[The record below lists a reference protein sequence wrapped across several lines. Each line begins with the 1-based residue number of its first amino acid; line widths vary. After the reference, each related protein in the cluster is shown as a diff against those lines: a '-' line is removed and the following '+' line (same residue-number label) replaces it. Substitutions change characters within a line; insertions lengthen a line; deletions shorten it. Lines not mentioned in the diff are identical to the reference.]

1 MTTEEE
7 RIKDFE
13 YYLRH
18 FKVKKL
24 DAFFVKAE
32 QSECH
37 SNLRKDDFEIYFRQK
52 CYQEKLAS
60 HINSFKSIIK
70 FLPLKSGIEIWKNSK
85 IYLHKTFKKFFDD
98 SSKRVKKIYKEE
110 KMKCENSDLKIF
122 KDYFKSKYKFH
133 YNLKDKFAE
142 QIMGNENK
150 QRYFQTYN
158 YDIFYPP
165 LIITMNTEIRINLKD
180 LCEYFNINYD
190 VTIDKGRAFSYS
202 IDIFFPNYFASQSS
216 NFTYNS
222 YELTLNEMFSSVLP
236 VDKTDQDEILLDT
249 KATDVMRNKY
259 NPALGFV
266 VNNLEEGGKFFE
278 NLKYRKFNSCVYI
291 KPARWI
297 KYLCIHPK
305 VDNRSIQMKKT
316 LDNLG
321 HVDSLLKF
329 ELELIEIVDMNTLNR
344 LIDDYTQTIKSRV
357 RNTIRIVATSKEEKL
372 YSGLREMVR
381 NIVNSQNTEGS
392 NTNNNQSNMNSGN
405 NMLNLNPLS
414 PTTIINDE
422 YAEKVDGD
430 LLKYYLTL
438 RFLKL
443 RDYKFYILNL
453 LNYFRYVQKKFA
465 IDLYKIENKNW
476 KKSEDYLHLT
486 EHLSGTL
493 NTGILFPQNAHN
505 SEQDIYE
512 TCNQANENLKKL
524 ISQLPLSEYT
534 KTNPVIPS
542 LEHFT
547 ECKKEF
553 NEFTRVLLDE
563 IDETVEYSDKLI
575 RIKDNKGNYIIYEA
589 TLSDMKQLEE
599 DLSKL
604 GTHFITRREELVVN
618 TDQVPNPFVDRSQ
631 VILDLFTSE
640 YDYLYSK
647 FEYVSEMITI
657 YENTLDIYTQKSLI
671 QVITDIIGNRP
682 IIDLNYH
689 YFTSSYLM
697 ESETLSKKAALVH
710 SLIDY
715 QKKVEIN
722 ENKALHD
729 YLEKFYWMLGEAAL
743 DLIKHVRLEKS
754 DIELIKKYIQEKKI
768 EEKIH
773 RETKSSNQDTREQLT
788 TNINF
793 NPEKFSDLENLISL
807 FEYFSN
813 SRQYEDNLINIENH
827 NSSEDENN
835 SEKKQTINKNK
846 NFNQK
851 NVILDSLPESSR
863 RNSVSYPSETDENQG
878 SSPKRT
884 SRDLMGSLSGI
895 HDKFNKNGPTN
906 KENDTNKNLQ
916 KITILLNFMRKVF
929 TKAMTGSMDDF
940 LDNTTEYLL
949 KNENL
954 GALDNIQDILNTT
967 IDRNT
972 YMGRKGYSSV
982 ASRSHSISNMSID
995 LMNYKVRSLL
1005 NIPNPFQEGSYL
1017 KYIEKNPQVIGSLY
1031 KDLNFI
1037 KFEEGYSHKFEP
1049 ESSSNFPHEIE
1060 FFESLS
1066 ALIPLI
1072 DLIEKTYEDL
1082 HTQFDSKDMVALN
1095 GLNICYI
1102 DNLMENWQTF
1112 KDDISGKRINSDYE
1126 GIYFLQN
1133 SILDEPQGLLYI
1145 IKSLTASLSDNISRV
1160 PKQILVKLPYL
1171 IASRIEV
1178 GNLKSNFPDSY
1189 KDLDEKNQNLE
1200 NMALQDLCGAL
1211 MKTLF
1216 SDLKSDWIKFK
1227 EDFSEISLYCNLFEM
1242 YRTKGVIIKLI
1253 NDSVQLKSIYESQ
1266 KEFILNRH
1274 EEVYMFRE
1282 SLLNPIYKDDF
1293 VEYLRFKN
1301 NNSSVP
1307 KYIISEFDSTMQN
1320 CINFKD
1326 IIQCQINILDNGLI
1340 ELKTFAQ
1347 YEYMDYLL
1355 LNTAVQQNANMFFE
1369 PMKYMQEIDLLENYQ
1384 VLTFNSILDPGP
1396 ILSSAESINISL
1408 YECRNKVKNYL
1419 SRVSKE
1425 FFYSI
1430 LDKKN
1435 KNRNNILTRYNTF
1448 IDNHIK
1454 YSSKP
1459 QFIQSILLRQF
1470 RMLVVNAYTKD
1481 IMLETFLDLIKL
1493 QSCKAVKNLKNLIKM
1508 IPKEFLSGVFEVNNT
1523 TFIES
1528 LNKNLINSM
1537 FINKN
1542 FMYYYDRTKPW
1553 TNFYIPSDLEILR
1566 LESQTD
1572 VDVVFHYSQY
1582 NPFSFCEDVND
1593 PKFFSQ
1599 IKTDYFK
1606 SPNYCTKLENFRNK
1620 FFEEAHNYQSNALL
1634 LLQMTTFFINL
1645 INLKFLEIG
1654 MAQKP
1659 SDILDLLTC
1668 NDWGLDFWGDK
1679 QKTNFI
1685 YSNESDFNDK
1695 KLPLNIV
1702 ENIVYNETN
1711 YLALRKDFDKF
1722 KSDLLTVISDL
1733 KGYLL
1738 IEEPE
1743 RNSRIY
1749 MQTYTKC
1756 QIIFWL
1762 DLLYRIRESCIKSND
1777 LDSSRFITNIISRF
1791 KNFDYFRNNQCEFPC
1806 HISHRSIEALNKLN
1820 YNLEKVDVRL
1830 NFLNH
1835 FNITNNTNPL
1845 HGVNF
1850 LNSDKTKDIYINN
1863 SSKSVFHSRS
1873 QSLNENSM
1881 INETKN
1887 HKDYNPNIFRSA
1899 DNEYSNGSSNSY
1911 LINIPE
1917 FINFNYNI
1925 KNNLSSP
1932 FSLYNSIKYDFMLIS
1947 EGKIGEMRN
1956 LSFKISN
1963 NTEKYMIY
1971 LEQSRHN
1978 VDLIN
1983 LYSKKIEFLQIF
1995 QKLSEFKYKFMIL
2008 VENNLNFIPSYKSSY
2023 EKLDNLVWKHYRHL
2037 INENFEDLDAF
2048 SKLPVLPSSKRNS
2061 YLQKNTLKGNQSN
2074 RVNEETQ
2081 ESNHTPKR
2089 YEKSSSLIFMKLMQ
2103 NEEDQEIYNQ
2113 LFDKKNQ
2120 NQNKLENTQ
2129 LIETFFKQTDKIF
2142 YVYSTELNVHYLKKG
2157 IESFRKENKAMLE
2170 LFVQARN
2177 DLDINKFK
2185 NKFSSN
2191 LIKELDETHIININK
2206 KFSFFE
2212 SFINTIQNVSEEV
2225 ETHGQSHAVLISK
2238 TELENAVKTLI
2249 KDFIIYD
2256 TNLNKSL
2263 HYANSS
2269 EKFGFYFTIKKLEI
2283 FSSILKGKLNDYDDN
2298 IDKISNAKLA
2308 LSGNKLVYEM
2318 DNLYRQLKVL
2328 KDNIKV
2334 MEQYIKVYFDEK
2346 FQAMISS
2353 HFMEVG
2359 QIGAKFKDFKQEVVS
2374 STVQQITE
2382 EYNLCLEE
2390 LKKKLSALTTQVN
2403 LIKEIQKPQENIANI
2418 NLPSGGRGHSSIFIS
2433 NNHEFNNILDDEE
2446 REFYDHFYRE
2456 MVIEQNFNKEVNKER
2471 KKVDSLNDDI
2481 SRLHAFYRMK
2491 LNLQKNNYEKELH
2504 ELKQNLSSN
2513 KDLWDKLG
2521 IAERNEKIL
2530 KEELSKT
2537 QKSLA
2542 SSEEFTKKLQAQ
2554 IRKLHDKNVNLEK
2567 QLSSISAQ
2575 NILNNAS
2582 KSDYKAMELYN
2593 ETKQTYVYNMKNN
2606 VNLLASIE
2614 KVKNNYKGDPD
2625 IKIVLENLE
2634 LLHTKY
2640 SQEVENKRSYIN
2652 TLNSIK
2658 KDIQKMKDTENKK
2671 FEELNLVIENLIK
2684 ENKRYK
2690 YELEKMRNN
2699 LIYNTS
2705 NPLPNQNNNESM
2717 NTRNTGSNS
2726 INTSPKITSRTLIN
2740 FDKYKE
2746 QTIDS
2751 GSQKIRSVGKSII
2764 FGNGPGNPSKGNNK

>member
-32 QSECH
+32 QAECH
-37 SNLRKDDFEIYFRQK
+37 SNLRKDDFEIYFREK
-52 CYQEKLAS
+52 CYQDKLTS
-60 HINSFKSIIK
+60 HINCFKSVIK
-70 FLPLKSGIEIWKNSK
+70 FLPLKSGLEIWKNSK
-85 IYLHKTFKKFFDD
+85 IYLHRTFKKIFED
-98 SSKRVKKIYKEE
+98 SSKRLKKIYKEE

-142 QIMGNENK
+142 QIMGTENK
-150 QRYFQTYN
+150 QRFYQTYN
-158 YDIFYPP
+158 YDVFYPP
-165 LIITMNTEIRINLKD
+165 LIITMNSEIRMNLRD
-180 LCEYFNINYD
+180 LCEYFNIKYD
-190 VTIDKGRAFSYS
+190 VSIDKGRAFSYS
-202 IDIFFPNYFASQSS
+202 IDLFFPNYFASQSN

-222 YELTLNEMFSSVLP
+222 YELTLNEMFSSELI
-236 VDKTDQDEILLDT
+236 TDQSEEDKILLDT
-249 KATDVMRNKY
+249 KATEVMRNKY
-259 NPALGFV
+259 NPTIGFV

-278 NLKYRKFNSCVYI
+278 NLKIKKLNSCVYV
-291 KPARWI
+291 KPARWV

-305 VDNRSIQMKKT
+305 VDNRYIQMKKT
-316 LDNLG
+316 IENLG

-329 ELELIEIVDMNTLNR
+329 ELELIEIVDINTLTR
-344 LIDDYTQTIKSRV
+344 LIDDYTQNIKSRV
-357 RNTIRIVATSKEEKL
+357 RNTIRIVSTTKEEKL
-372 YSGLREMVR
+372 YSGLRELVK
-381 NIVNSQNTEGS
+381 NIVNSQSMDGS
-392 NTNNNQSNMNSGN
+392 NNEELNINSGN
-405 NMLNLNPLS
+405 NMMNVNPLS
-414 PTTIINDE
+414 PTAIVNDE

-453 LNYFRYVQKKFA
+453 LNYFRFVQKKFA

-476 KKSEDYLHLT
+476 KKSEDYMHLT
-486 EHLSGTL
+486 EHLSGTI
-493 NTGILFPQNAHN
+493 NTGILFTQNAQN
-505 SEQDIYE
+505 SEKE
-512 TCNQANENLKKL
+512 NFESFTQANENLKKL

-547 ECKKEF
+547 ECKKEY

-575 RIKDNKGNYIIYEA
+575 RIKDNKGNYILYEA

-599 DLSKL
+599 DLAKL
-604 GTHFITRREELVVN
+604 GTYFITRREELVAN
-618 TDQVPNPFVDRSQ
+618 TDKVPNPFVDRSQ

-647 FEYVSEMITI
+647 FEYVSELMSI
-657 YENTLDIYTQKSLI
+657 YENTTDIYIQKSLM
-671 QVITDIIGNRP
+671 QVITDMIGNRP

-689 YFTSSYLM
+689 YFTSSYLV
-697 ESETLSKKAALVH
+697 ESEALSKKAALIH

-715 QKKVEIN
+715 QKKVELS

-754 DIELIKKYIQEKKI
+754 DIELIKKYIHEKKT
-768 EEKIH
+768 EEKIN
-773 RETKSSNQDTREQLT
+773 RDTKMSNQETREPIT
-788 TNINF
+788 TVNVNF
-793 NPEKFSDLENLISL
+793 NPDKFSDLEDLISL
-807 FEYFSN
+807 FEHFNN
-813 SRQYEDNLINIENH
+813 SRQYEENFINIEHN
-827 NSSEDENN
+827 NSSDDEANIEN
-835 SEKKQTINKNK
+835 KPTDLKNK
-846 NFNQK
+846 TFHK
-851 NVILDSLPESSR
+851 NKEKRESLADSSR
-863 RNSVSYPSETDENQG
+863 RNSVSSPSITDENQE
-878 SSPKRT
+878 SSPKIT
-884 SRDLMGSLSGI
+884 SRDLMGSLASMQEAI
-895 HDKFNKNGPTN
+895 NKNTPSN
-906 KENDTNKNLQ
+906 KENDLNKNLN

-929 TKAMTGSMDDF
+929 TKAMTGSMEDF
-940 LDNTTEYLL
+940 IDHSTEYLL
-949 KNENL
+949 KNENS

-982 ASRSHSISNMSID
+982 ASRSHSISNMSLD

-1017 KYIEKNPQVIGSLY
+1017 KYIEKNPQVVGSLY
-1031 KDLNFI
+1031 KELNFI
-1037 KFEEGYSHKFEP
+1037 KFEEGYAHKFESD
-1049 ESSSNFPHEIE
+1049 SSSNFPHEIE

-1066 ALIPLI
+1066 ALLPLI
-1072 DLIEKTYEDL
+1072 DLIEKTFEDL
-1082 HTQFDSKDMVALN
+1082 HTQYDSKDIVALN
-1095 GLNICYI
+1095 GLNISYI
-1102 DNLMENWQTF
+1102 DHLIDSWQSF
-1112 KDDISGKRINSDYE
+1112 KDDISGKRKNSDFE

-1133 SILDEPQGLLYI
+1133 TFMDKPQGLLYT
-1145 IKSLTASLSDNISRV
+1145 IKSLTASLSDNISRI
-1160 PKQILVKLPYL
+1160 PQQILVKLPYL

-1178 GNLKSNFPDSY
+1178 DNLKSNFPDSY
-1189 KDLDEKNQNLE
+1189 KELDSKNENLE

-1227 EDFSEISLYCNLFEM
+1227 EDFTEINLYCNLFEM
-1242 YRTKGVIIKLI
+1242 YRTKGVIFKLL
-1253 NDSVQLKSIYESQ
+1253 NDSVQLKIIYENQ

-1274 EEVYMFRE
+1274 EDVFMFRE
-1282 SLLNPIYKDDF
+1282 ALLEPMYKDDY
-1293 VEYLRFKN
+1293 VEYPRHKHNQSFI
-1301 NNSSVP
+1301 P
-1307 KYIISEFDSTMQN
+1307 KFIISEFDSTMQN

-1326 IIQCQINILDNGLI
+1326 IIQCQINILDSGLN

-1347 YEYMDYLL
+1347 YEYMNFFL

-1369 PMKYMQEIDLLENYQ
+1369 PMKYMQEIDLFENHQ
-1384 VLTFNSILDPGP
+1384 ILTFNSILDPEP
-1396 ILSSAESINISL
+1396 ILSSAESVNISL

-1419 SRVSKE
+1419 SRVNKE

-1435 KNRNNILTRYNTF
+1435 KNRNNILTRYSTF

-1493 QSCKAVKNLKNLIKM
+1493 QTCKAVKNLKYLIKM
-1508 IPKEFLSGVFEVNNT
+1508 IPKEFLSGVFEVNDT

-1537 FINKN
+1537 FIHKN
-1542 FMYYYDRTKPW
+1542 FMYYHDRTKPW
-1553 TNFYIPSDLEILR
+1553 TNFYLPSDLEILR

-1572 VDVVFHYSQY
+1572 IDVVFHYSQY
-1582 NPFSFCEDVND
+1582 NPFSFCEDIND
-1593 PKFFSQ
+1593 PKFFNQ
-1599 IKTDYFK
+1599 IKTEYFK
-1606 SPNYCTKLENFRNK
+1606 SPTYCTKLENFRNI
-1620 FFEEAHNYQSNALL
+1620 FFEEANNYQSNALL

-1645 INLKFLEIG
+1645 INFKFIEIG

-1659 SDILDLLTC
+1659 SDILDLLTSH
-1668 NDWGLDFWGDK
+1668 DWGIDFWGDK
-1679 QKTNFI
+1679 SKKIFI
-1685 YSNESDFNDK
+1685 YSNDDNHNDK

-1702 ENIVYNETN
+1702 ESIVYNESN

-1722 KSDLLTVISDL
+1722 KSDLQTVMSDL

-1738 IEEPE
+1738 IEEPDK
-1743 RNSRIY
+1743 NSRVY

-1756 QIIFWL
+1756 QILFWL
-1762 DLLYRIRESCIKSND
+1762 NLLYRIRESCLKGDD
-1777 LDSSRFITNIISRF
+1777 LDSCRYITNIISRF
-1791 KNFDYFRNNQCEFPC
+1791 KSFDYFRNNQCDFPC

-1820 YNLEKVDVRL
+1820 YNLEKIDVRH
-1830 NFLNH
+1830 NFLHH
-1835 FNITNNTNPL
+1835 FNMTNHADPI
-1845 HGVNF
+1845 HEVNF
-1850 LNSDKTKDIYINN
+1850 LNPDMTKDIWIKN
-1863 SSKSVFHSRS
+1863 SSKNVFTSSNH
-1873 QSLNENSM
+1873 SLNQNT
-1881 INETKN
+1881 INCETKN
-1887 HKDYNPNIFRSA
+1887 YNEYNPNKFSTSEFQYT
-1899 DNEYSNGSSNSY
+1899 NCSPHSY
-1911 LINIPE
+1911 LINIPDL
-1917 FINFNYNI
+1917 INLNFKT

-1932 FSLYNSIKYDFMLIS
+1932 FSIYNSIKYDFMLIS
-1947 EGKIGEMRN
+1947 EGKLGEMRN

-1978 VDLIN
+1978 VDLIQ

-1995 QKLSEFKYKFMIL
+1995 QKLSEFKYKFMII
-2008 VENNLNFIPSYKSSY
+2008 VENNLNFIPAYKSGY
-2023 EKLDNLVWKHYRHL
+2023 EKLDNLVWKYYKHL
-2037 INENFEDLDAF
+2037 INENFEDLDAY
-2048 SKLPVLPSSKRNS
+2048 SKLPALQSIQRKSIF
-2061 YLQKNTLKGNQSN
+2061 QKNNLRGNQSN
-2074 RVNEETQ
+2074 RNTEESQ
-2081 ESNHTPKR
+2081 DSQLTPRR
-2089 YEKSSSLIFMKLMQ
+2089 YEKTSSIIFMKLIQ
-2103 NEEDQEIYNQ
+2103 NEEDEEIYSQ
-2113 LFDKKNQ
+2113 LFDKKSQ
-2120 NQNKLENTQ
+2120 NKNKLENTQ

-2142 YVYSTELNVHYLKKG
+2142 YVYATELNIHYLKKG
-2157 IESFRKENKAMLE
+2157 IESFKRENKAMVE

-2191 LIKELDETHIININK
+2191 LLKELDETHIINLNK

-2225 ETHGQSHAVLISK
+2225 ETHGESNAVLISK
-2238 TELENAVKTLI
+2238 LELENAVKTLI

-2256 TNLNKSL
+2256 TNLQKSL
-2263 HYANSS
+2263 HFASSS
-2269 EKFGFYFTIKKLEI
+2269 EKFGFYFTIKKLEL
-2283 FSSILKGKLNDYDDN
+2283 FSSILKGKLNDYDN
-2298 IDKISNAKLA
+2298 NMDKISNAKLA

-2334 MEQYIKVYFDEK
+2334 MEQYIKVYFEEK
-2346 FQAMISS
+2346 FQSMISS

-2359 QIGAKFKDFKQEVVS
+2359 QIGAKFNDFKQEVVS

-2403 LIKEIQKPQENIANI
+2403 KFKEVQKPQENIAFI
-2418 NLPSGGRGHSSIFIS
+2418 NLPSSPTGAKGHSSIFIS
-2433 NNHEFNNILDDEE
+2433 NNHDFNNILDDEE

-2481 SRLHAFYRMK
+2481 SRLHSFYRMK

-2504 ELKQNLSSN
+2504 DLKQNLSSN

-2521 IAERNEKIL
+2521 ISERNEKIL

-2542 SSEEFTKKLQAQ
+2542 SSEEFIKKLQAQ
-2554 IRKLHDKNVNLEK
+2554 IRKLHDKSVNLEK

-2575 NILNNAS
+2575 NILN
-2582 KSDYKAMELYN
+2582 
-2593 ETKQTYVYNMKNN
+2593 
-2606 VNLLASIE
+2606 
-2614 KVKNNYKGDPD
+2614 
-2625 IKIVLENLE
+2625 
-2634 LLHTKY
+2634 
-2640 SQEVENKRSYIN
+2640 
-2652 TLNSIK
+2652 
-2658 KDIQKMKDTENKK
+2658 
-2671 FEELNLVIENLIK
+2671 
-2684 ENKRYK
+2684 
-2690 YELEKMRNN
+2690 
-2699 LIYNTS
+2699 TS
-2705 NPLPNQNNNESM
+2705 
-2717 NTRNTGSNS
+2717 T
-2726 INTSPKITSRTLIN
+2726 
-2740 FDKYKE
+2740 
-2746 QTIDS
+2746 
-2751 GSQKIRSVGKSII
+2751 
-2764 FGNGPGNPSKGNNK
+2764 GNNFNK